1 MPRTDQR
8 STEAQAYRKWY
19 KTYRWQQRRKRQLEA
34 EPLCA
39 KCKAAGRVTIATVA
53 DHVERHNGDPVKF
66 WTGKLQSLCD
76 APPWRCHSSAKQA
89 EELGTK
95 AKVVVAIGQD
105 GWPIT

>member
-1 MPRTDQR
+1 MPPRDQR
-8 STEAQAYRKWY
+8 STEALAYRKWY

-76 APPWRCHSSAKQA
+76 AAPWRCHSSVKQA
-89 EELGTK
+89 EENGGK
-95 AKVVVAIGQD
+95 AKAPKLQRTD
-105 GWPIT
+105 GW